1 MNFVS
6 QASLD
11 CKVQYKLRTKRR
23 LLPVKNTRGIGPRHM
38 VRNQAQPEV
47 KVDPKTHE
55 VTIDG
60 KKASSAAVREVP
72 MNMLYFLT

>member
-1 MNFVS
+1 M
-6 QASLD
+6 
-11 CKVQYKLRTKRR
+11 
-23 LLPVKNTRGIGPRHM
+23 PVKNTRGIGPRHM